1 MKKNIIKNYLYNL
14 SYQILAIIVPLITT
28 PYVSKVLGV
37 NNVGIYSYTLSIATY
52 FILFGTLGIATY
64 AQREIAYVQEDK
76 QKRTKIFWEI
86 IILRLCTMFISL
98 LMFYL
103 IYVNG
108 NEYQIYYKILILE
121 LIATCFDISWFFQ
134 GLEEFKKTVVRN
146 TIVKL
151 ISVISIFILV
161 KQKDDLCIYFMI
173 YVISNLFG
181 NLSLWFYLPKYL
193 EKININHLQ
202 ILKHIK
208 PVISLFIPQIAIQIY
223 TVLDKTMIG
232 KILGDMSE
240 VGNYEQS
247 QKIIKIS
254 LTLITSLGIVVSP
267 RIANI
272 IANNKKEEVQ
282 GYLEKSFNFVWF
294 LGIPVM
300 FGIMALSYRLVPWF
314 LGEEFNKS
322 KILLILGA
330 PLIMAIGL
338 NNVSGIQYLIPSR
351 KQNIFTK
358 SVVIGAIF
366 NFSLNMILIPVFKSN
381 GAIVASVLAEL
392 LILLVQLYY
401 IKGEISVKIVY
412 QNSKKYIISGIIM
425 YFITFLVGL
434 YMKPIVF
441 TTIVQIVVGIFVY
454 AILLII
460 FKDKLFYETLNKI
473 KIKFF
478 EEIINEKYKSND

>member
-1 MKKNIIKNYLYNL
+1 
-14 SYQILAIIVPLITT
+14 
-28 PYVSKVLGV
+28 
-37 NNVGIYSYTLSIATY
+37 
-52 FILFGTLGIATY
+52 
-64 AQREIAYVQEDK
+64 
-76 QKRTKIFWEI
+76 
-86 IILRLCTMFISL
+86 
-98 LMFYL
+98 
-103 IYVNG
+103 
-108 NEYQIYYKILILE
+108 
-121 LIATCFDISWFFQ
+121 
-134 GLEEFKKTVVRN
+134 
-146 TIVKL
+146 
-151 ISVISIFILV
+151 
-161 KQKDDLCIYFMI
+161 
-173 YVISNLFG
+173 
-181 NLSLWFYLPKYL
+181 
-193 EKININHLQ
+193 
-202 ILKHIK
+202 
-208 PVISLFIPQIAIQIY
+208 
-223 TVLDKTMIG
+223 
-232 KILGDMSE
+232 
-240 VGNYEQS
+240 
-247 QKIIKIS
+247 
-254 LTLITSLGIVVSP
+254 
-267 RIANI
+267 
-272 IANNKKEEVQ
+272 
-282 GYLEKSFNFVWF
+282 
-294 LGIPVM
+294 M